1 MANTARIFLL
11 CCCAMLLAPLV
22 LFAGAL
28 AWPVTMYHN
37 LLDFFGPNA
46 TSAILMVVGQHSEWT
61 TPRAIKPLDDA

>member
-37 LLDFFGPNA
+37 LHAGLLWAERIVGALDG
-46 TSAILMVVGQHSEWT
+46 G
-61 TPRAIKPLDDA
+61 RAALRMDDAAGD